1 MNNILKRYKFG
12 LMVAVLILLGV
23 ISLTLGKFPI
33 TIKDMYEIIA
43 VRFFGKNY
51 SINSAMETVLFDV
64 RLPRILSGLLIGGS
78 LSVSGAAYQGIFNN
92 PLVSPDILGATA
104 GASLGAALGII
115 FSWTIM
121 GIQISSFITGILAV
135 ALTWF
140 VSTKV
145 RQNNQVL
152 VLVLSGMLVGTIFN
166 SFVSLIKYIADPY
179 NKLPAI
185 NFWLLG
191 SLTAIDMQDVFI
203 LLTIS
208 LVSLIPLYLMRWNLN
223 VLSFGDEEAQ
233 TLGLDTK
240 RVRLIIILFS
250 TLLTASSVAVC
261 GTIGWIGLVIPHL
274 ARNIAGPNYKV
285 LLPYSFFMGGAFLLI
300 VDTISRTI
308 FSIEVPLGIITSL
321 IGAPFYLWLLARSR
335 RGWK

>member
-1 MNNILKRYKFG
+1 MNDTLKKYKFG
-12 LMVAVLILLGV
+12 IMVIILILLCV
-23 ISLTLGKFPI
+23 VSLFLGKFPI
-33 TIKDMYEIIA
+33 SYNDIYEILS
-43 VRFFGKNY
+43 VNFFGGNY
-51 SINSAMETVLFDV
+51 AINPAMETVLFEV
-64 RLPRILSGLLIGGS
+64 RLPRILSAVIIGGS

-104 GASLGAALGII
+104 GASLGAAIGII
-115 FSWTIM
+115 FSWSIL
-121 GIQISSFITGILAV
+121 GIQINSFLLGILAV
-135 ALTWF
+135 GVTWF

-166 SFVSLIKYIADPY
+166 SFVSLVKYVADPY

-191 SLTAIDMQDVFI
+191 SLTAIDMGDVI
-203 LLTIS
+203 VLTIIS
-208 LVSLIPLYLMRWNLN
+208 LISLIPLYLMRWNLN

-233 TLGLDTK
+233 TLGIDTTK
-240 RVRLIIILFS
+240 VRLTVIFFS

-261 GTIGWIGLVIPHL
+261 GTVGWIGLVIPHL

-285 LLPYSFFMGGAFLLI
+285 LLPTSFFMGGAFLLI

>member
-1 MNNILKRYKFG
+1 MNDILKKYKFSI
-12 LMVAVLILLGV
+12 MIITLIILGA

-33 TIKDMYEIIA
+33 SYNDIYEIIS
-43 VRFFGKNY
+43 VRFLGKSY
-51 SINSAMETVLFDV
+51 AINPAMETVLFDV
-64 RLPRILSGLLIGGS
+64 RLPRILSAIIIGGS

-104 GASLGAALGII
+104 GASLGAAIGII
-115 FSWTIM
+115 FSWSII
-121 GIQISSFITGILAV
+121 GIQINSFITGILAV
-135 ALTWF
+135 AVTWF

-191 SLTAIDMQDVFI
+191 SLTAIDMEDVLI
-203 LLTIS
+203 LLIIN
-208 LVSLIPLYLMRWNLN
+208 LVSLIPLYLMRWYLN

-233 TLGLDTK
+233 TLGIDTNK
-240 RVRLIIILFS
+240 IRLIIILFS

-274 ARNIAGPNYKV
+274 ARTLAGPNYKI
-285 LLPYSFFMGGAFLLI
+285 LMPFSFFMGGAFLLI

-321 IGAPFYLWLLARSR
+321 IGAPFYLWLLAKSR

>member
-1 MNNILKRYKFG
+1 MNNILKKNKFG
-12 LMVAVLILLGV
+12 LMVITLILLGAV
-23 ISLTLGKFPI
+23 SLTLGKFPI
-33 TIKDMYEIIA
+33 SCSDIYE
-43 VRFFGKNY
+43 VVSVTFFGKDY
-51 SINSAMETVLFDV
+51 AINPAMQTVLFEV
-64 RLPRILSGLLIGGS
+64 RLPRILAAVLIGGS

-104 GASLGAALGII
+104 GASLGAAIGII
-115 FSWTIM
+115 FSWSII
-121 GIQISSFITGILAV
+121 GIQISSFLTGILAV
-135 ALTWF
+135 AVTWF

-191 SLTAIDMQDVFI
+191 SLTAIDMEDVIILFI
-203 LLTIS
+203 IS
-208 LVSLIPLYLMRWNLN
+208 LLSLIPLYLMRWNLN

-233 TLGLDTK
+233 TLGIDTNK
-240 RVRLIIILFS
+240 IRLVIILFS
-250 TLLTASSVAVC
+250 TLLTASAVAVC
-261 GTIGWIGLVIPHL
+261 GTIGWVGLVIPHL
-274 ARNIAGPNYKV
+274 SRNIAGPNYKV
-285 LLPYSFFMGGAFLLI
+285 LLPSSFFMGGAFLLI

-308 FSIEVPLGIITSL
+308 FSIDVPLGIITSL

>member
-1 MNNILKRYKFG
+1 MKDTIKKHKYG
-12 LMVAVLILLGV
+12 IMVITLMLLSV
-23 ISLTLGKFPI
+23 IAIALGKFPI
-33 TIKDMYEIIA
+33 TYSDIFEVIS
-43 VRFFGKNY
+43 VNFFGRNY
-51 SINSAMETVLFDV
+51 TINPAMETVLFEV
-64 RLPRILSGLLIGGS
+64 RIPRILSAIIIGGS

-104 GASLGAALGII
+104 GASLGAAIGII
-115 FSWTIM
+115 FSWSIV
-121 GIQISSFITGILAV
+121 GIQLSSFFTGILAV
-135 ALTWF
+135 AVTWF

-191 SLTAIDMQDVFI
+191 SLTAIDMEDIII
-203 LLTIS
+203 LFGICL
-208 LVSLIPLYLMRWNLN
+208 LSLIPLYLMRWNLN

-233 TLGLDTK
+233 TLGIDTNK
-240 RVRLIIILFS
+240 VRLIIVFFS

-274 ARNIAGPNYKV
+274 ARNIAGPNYKE
-285 LLPYSFFMGGAFLLI
+285 LLPFSFFMGGAFLLI

-308 FSIEVPLGIITSL
+308 FSIELPLGIITSL
-321 IGAPFYLWLLARSR
+321 IGAPFYLWLLAKSR